1 MSYICDDNNA
11 FSLRFFPSYVQ
22 VVTGGLLASAFILM
36 QNLMLVFKC
45 QLFSA
50 LIDSGVLGPVTR

>member
-1 MSYICDDNNA
+1 MSYICDD
-11 FSLRFFPSYVQ
+11 LRFFPSYVQ
-22 VVTGGLLASAFILM
+22 VVTGVLLASAFVLM

-45 QLFSA
+45 QLFLA